1 MKEPTLPS
9 EQLFCDFK
17 AKIFSKSWFLS
28 WINVFGAFQSWLGE
42 IEKSAWLVRTLYKFL
57 PPLEKS
63 EKAFWRRNLLQLDL
77 CFSPKKTGFGQ
88 QGNLNRH
95 KSKCRRNPASNITIA
110 ELMTENNIQAV
121 SYLYFTLSS
130 NMLRRIRIRCYN
142 PFFRK
147 ISAEYLRIALFPLYF
162 ALLAQKFYA
171 LNCFRLSKT
180 DFYVEIENKDKTW
193 AFVYRNPR

>member
-1 MKEPTLPS
+1 MFLEHFRADLVKLKNQHDLYELYTN
-9 EQLFCDFK
+9 
-17 AKIFSKSWFLS
+17 FS
-28 WINVFGAFQSWLGE
+28 
-42 IEKSAWLVRTLYKFL
+42 

-180 DFYVEIENKDKTW
+180 DFYVEIENKDKT
-193 AFVYRNPR
+193 